1 MLVSGLAACGGA
13 SASVTA
19 STAASAK
26 GTPAPA
32 TTAAPAAASALPDHA
47 LRRTAVVATLN
58 GGLGLFLQKVVV
70 DDQPVM
76 KNGRFYG
83 FRVTALQDPPFWSG
97 VDLRPGDV
105 VTRVN
110 GMPIEHPEEALE
122 AFRSLGVASELR
134 VAYERDGQPRELRF
148 SIVDDGAPAP
158 RGGGPRPDEP
168 QKRADASA
176 P

>member
-1 MLVSGLAACGGA
+1 MRAAPESSQGEGMRRSALRSLVGVMLVSGLAACGGA

-19 STAASAK
+19 RSAVSSK
-26 GTPAPA
+26 TTPPA
-32 TTAAPAAASALPDHA
+32 AAPASPSPSPTALPDHA
-47 LRRTAVVATLN
+47 LRRTAVMATLN
-58 GGLGLFLQKVVV
+58 GGLGLFLQKVML

-76 KNGRFYG
+76 KSGRFYG

-134 VAYERDGQPRELRF
+134 VAYERDGQARELRYA
-148 SIVDDGAPAP
+148 IAP
-158 RGGGPRPDEP
+158 
-168 QKRADASA
+168 
-176 P
+176 

>member
-1 MLVSGLAACGGA
+1 MSP
-13 SASVTA
+13 SPT
-19 STAASAK
+19 
-26 GTPAPA
+26 
-32 TTAAPAAASALPDHA
+32 ALPDHA
-47 LRRTAVVATLN
+47 LRRAAVMATLN
-58 GGLGLFLQKVVV
+58 GGLGLFLQKVML

-76 KNGRFYG
+76 KSGRFYG

-105 VTRVN
+105 ITRVN

-134 VAYERDGQPRELRF
+134 VAYERDGQARELRY
-148 SIVDDGAPAP
+148 SIVDDATPTPQG
-158 RGGGPRPDEP
+158 RGQHHDEP